1 MNWRKLLFVTPLALI
16 LIGTAAQAQT
26 EDFWGQVALYSDS
39 TGINGVPVMLYDSA
53 QTVTYYDTTH
63 TDSALAEYW
72 GFTSPHG
79 MYLFDDVPDRD
90 DYWIEIIVP
99 DGYQLAVDPNQYEGW
114 NANPHFTCECHQ
126 ILFFLVEEDTT
137 AYNFEPRTIGFWS
150 HQATVAVTGRG
161 NAQVPPDELQNL
173 FNEIFAQFDGA
184 QFFPIQ
190 GVSSWNGAPLT
201 AANALA
207 TFNLPNGG
215 PQGMVNKAKKQ
226 LLAMLLNVVA
236 DYVSL
241 GYVVSADGHTA
252 EEAIAFGAD
261 TITNNGAAIATAKD
275 VLDYIN
281 NGWVVPAGWIPDGY
295 QAVNYSG
302 SMQPAVSVGSLPK
315 SAILAEAYPNPF
327 NPTTAIS
334 FQLAQAG
341 RTFLGVY
348 DISGRLVSTL
358 VNGWREAGSHLAT
371 FEAQELS
378 AGIYMYRL
386 QSSEYT
392 ATGKLVLLK

>member
-1 MNWRKLLFVTPLALI
+1 MKLPKLLYILPAALI
-16 LIGTAAQAQT
+16 LIGSAAQAQT
-26 EDFWGQVALYSDS
+26 EDYWGQVALYSDS
-39 TGINGVPVMLYDSA
+39 TGINGVAVSLYDSA
-53 QTVTYYDTTH
+53 HTVTFYDTTH
-63 TDSALAEYW
+63 TDSALAEFW
-72 GFTSPHG
+72 GFSSPHG
-79 MYLFDDVPDRD
+79 MYLFDDVPVRD
-90 DYWIEIIVP
+90 DYWVEIVVP
-99 DGYQLAVDPNQYEGW
+99 EGYQLAVDPNQYEGW
-114 NANPHFTCECHQ
+114 NANPHFTCDLHQ
-126 ILFFLVEEDTT
+126 ILFFLVLEDTT
-137 AYNFEPRTIGFWS
+137 TYNFEPRTIGFWS

-161 NAQVPPDELQNL
+161 NAQVPPDELQDL
-173 FNEIFAQFDGA
+173 FNEIFTQFNGA
-184 QFFPIQ
+184 QYFPIQ

-215 PQGMVNKAKKQ
+215 PQGMVNKAKKH

-241 GYVVSADGHTA
+241 EYVVSADGHTA

-261 TITNNGAAIATAKD
+261 MITNSGSAIATAKD

-281 NGWVVPAGWIPDGY
+281 NGWVVPAGWIPNGY

-302 SMQPAVSVGSLPK
+302 SVHPAVSVGSLPTTP
-315 SAILAEAYPNPF
+315 ALAEAYPNPF

-341 RTFLGVY
+341 RVNLGVY
-348 DISGRLVSTL
+348 DISGRLVATL

-371 FEAQELS
+371 FDAQGLS
-378 AGIYMYRL
+378 GGVYLFNLQAGEF
-386 QSSEYT
+386 ST
-392 ATGKLVLLK
+392 TGKLVLLK